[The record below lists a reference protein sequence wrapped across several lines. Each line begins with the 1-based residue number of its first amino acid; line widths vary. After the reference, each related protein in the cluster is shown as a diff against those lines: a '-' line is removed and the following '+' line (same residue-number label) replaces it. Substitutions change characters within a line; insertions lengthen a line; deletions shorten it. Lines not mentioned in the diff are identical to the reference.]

1 MPSNF
6 RLHCFIYRLLSEAEH
21 FQKQFIPASRD
32 QWQKFVSNLDFSQVG
47 GEVKVQWRYP
57 KAGIATY
64 SLKGLELYV
73 RGDSTQSMLRQQER
87 GLVEKED
94 AIRDNNQDYFR
105 SILVDLVGKAE
116 MALQSEGSAEVNR
129 LDVEAQ
135 FHDEWANITDVS
147 TIDVRKMNEACTAPE
162 MRFITSRLGNLSGK
176 RLLDVGCGLGEASV
190 YFALQGAHV
199 TAVDLSEGMLRA
211 ANTLAAKNGVAIRTH
226 RAASEHLGLVPTD
239 RFDIIYAGNLLHH
252 VDIEQTVKRLRS
264 HLAPG
269 GILLTWDPLA
279 YNPAINIY
287 RWLAK
292 DVRTPDE
299 HPLTLRD
306 IRMIQKSFGRV
317 ETHYF
322 WLTALIIFFIMAV
335 VQRRN
340 PNQERFWKVVVEEG
354 DQWKWLYQPLEK
366 LDRLLLALFPPLR
379 MLCWN
384 VVILASE
391 S

>member
-6 RLHCFIYRLLSEAEH
+6 RLHCFVYRLLSEAEH
-21 FQKQFIPASRD
+21 FERQFNPASKD
-32 QWQKFVSNLDFSQVG
+32 QWRKFVSSLEFLQVR
-47 GEVKVQWRYP
+47 GEVEVRWRYP
-57 KAGIATY
+57 KVGIATY

-73 RGDSTQSMLRQQER
+73 RGDSIQSVLRQHER

-94 AIRDNNQDYFR
+94 AIRDNNQGYFC
-105 SILVDLVGKAE
+105 SILVDLVSKAE
-116 MALQSEGSAEVNR
+116 LAFQAEGSAEMKR

-147 TIDVRKMNEACTAPE
+147 SIDVRRMNEVCTAPE
-162 MRFITSRLGNLSGK
+162 MRFITRRLGNLSGK

-190 YFALQGAHV
+190 YFALQGAQV

-211 ANTLAAKNGVAIRTH
+211 ANMLAAKYGVAIRTH
-226 RAASEHLGLVPTD
+226 RAASEHLGLAPTEK
-239 RFDIIYAGNLLHH
+239 FDVIYAGNLLHH
-252 VDIEQTVKRLRS
+252 VDIEQTVNRLRC

-287 RWLAK
+287 RLLAK
-292 DVRTPDE
+292 EVRTPDE

-306 IRMIQKSFGRV
+306 IRMIRKNFGRV
-317 ETHYF
+317 ETRYF
-322 WLTALIIFFIMAV
+322 WLTTLVIFVIMAV

-340 PNQERFWKVVVEEG
+340 PNQQRFWKVVVDEG
-354 DQWKWLYQPLEK
+354 DEWKWLYQPLEK
-366 LDRLLLALFPPLR
+366 LDRLLLTLCPPLR
-379 MLCWN
+379 LLCWN